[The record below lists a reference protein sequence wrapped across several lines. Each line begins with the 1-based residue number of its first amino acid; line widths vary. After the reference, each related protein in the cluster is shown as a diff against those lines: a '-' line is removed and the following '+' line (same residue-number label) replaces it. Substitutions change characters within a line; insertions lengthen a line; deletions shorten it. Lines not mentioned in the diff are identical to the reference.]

1 MAKNKLL
8 FSTPTEGVTLRT
20 GTSRVLTQQDHHHH
34 HHYHHHHHHHHD
46 GHHHHD
52 PGIDVREYET
62 LRLLATNRGTS
73 ATSVYVAL
81 LSTQDGQTSYK
92 LAKLRLAPGQT
103 YTNTYPVPGAYV
115 NIKAYATRMAGRCN
129 RGTDTID
136 VQLYG
141 RK

>member
-8 FSTPTEGVTLRT
+8 YSTPAAGVALRT
-20 GTSRVLTQQDHHHH
+20 GSSRVLTQQDHHHH
-34 HHYHHHHHHHHD
+34 HHHHNHD

-52 PGIDVREYET
+52 PGIDVREYAM
-62 LRLLATNRGTS
+62 LRLFATNRGMS
-73 ATSVYVAL
+73 ATSVYVSL
-81 LSTQDGQTSYK
+81 LSTQNGQTSYR
-92 LAKLRLAPGQT
+92 LARVELAPGQT
-103 YTNTYPVPGAYV
+103 YTGTYAVPGDYV
-115 NIKAYATRMAGRCN
+115 NIRAYAERVARRCN